1 MALAAAILGWL
12 FDGFEMGLFPLVMT
26 SALKDLLSGSLPETL
41 SSEEK
46 LKLLEQM
53 VVKWEG
59 VMHAGFLIGAA
70 TGGVLFGWLG
80 DRLGRVRAMS
90 LSILTFATFSA
101 LCGLGNS
108 AGLVLFFRFMA
119 SLGMGGEWSL
129 GVSLVMELWPGRS
142 RAWLAGVIGAAA
154 NVGFILIALVSLALV
169 PMVHRIGELLLSI
182 GLSPGFVDQLT
193 RNSGWRLLMLS
204 GAFPALLTFFIRLFV
219 PESQKWEAEQAKGAT
234 NHWVTKD
241 LWGVAIGCFGPLL
254 MVVVYAMDGSFL
266 AQMFAMS
273 IGLAAALWG
282 YMYPVKKYLGRSEA
296 GSTSSISSREV
307 MRRMY
312 LGALLSGVA
321 LMVTWGAVQRIPTWA
336 GQVYQRDLKAAN
348 PDITKEQLG
357 PQLAYAKA
365 KTQISAG
372 IGAVIGT
379 IAAAVM
385 GDWLGRRKLYAL
397 LCLGAL
403 GSLLLFYR
411 EDAIFNATFLALA
424 ALVGAMTASFYGLLP
439 LYLPELFPTKVRA
452 VAQGFA
458 YNFGRILSGAGSL
471 YIGYLINE
479 QFGGSYPKASSAISL
494 IYLVGFVAIWF
505 APETKGQPLPE

>member
-1 MALAAAILGWL
+1 MALVAAILGWL

-41 SSEEK
+41 SAEEK
-46 LKLLEQM
+46 LKVLEQM

-90 LSILTFATFSA
+90 LSVLTFAVFSG

-108 AGLVLFFRFMA
+108 AGTVLFFRFMA

-142 RAWLAGVIGAAA
+142 RAWLAGLIGAAA
-154 NVGFILIALVSLALV
+154 NVGFILIALVSVALV
-169 PMVHRIGELLLSI
+169 PMVHRIGEFLLSL
-182 GLSPGFVDQLT
+182 GVGPSFVEHLT
-193 RNSGWRLLMLS
+193 KNSGWRMLMLA
-204 GAFPALLTFFIRLFV
+204 GAFPALLTFFIRMFV
-219 PESQKWEAEQAKGAT
+219 PESQKWEDEQAKGAT
-234 NHWVTKD
+234 NHWAVKD
-241 LWGVAIGCFGPLL
+241 LWGVAIGCLGPLG
-254 MVVVYAMDGSFL
+254 MVVVYAVDASVVLQVTAICFGLISAF
-266 AQMFAMS
+266 
-273 IGLAAALWG
+273 IG
-282 YMYPVKKYLGRSEA
+282 YIYPVKKYLMRSSAEA
-296 GSTSSISSREV
+296 ANSVPSGEV

-321 LMVTWGAVQRIPTWA
+321 LLVTWGAVQRAPTWA
-336 GQVYQRDLKAAN
+336 GKVYEADLRRID
-348 PDITKEQLG
+348 PEISKEQLA

-365 KTQISAG
+365 QTQIATG

-379 IAAAVM
+379 IVAAVV
-385 GDWLGRRKLYAL
+385 GDRLGRRKLYAL
-397 LCLGAL
+397 LCLGAY
-403 GSLLLFYR
+403 GALLLFYR
-411 EDAIFNATFLALA
+411 ESARFDLQFLALA
-424 ALVGAMTASFYGLLP
+424 TLVGGMTASFYGLLP

-479 QFGGSYPKASSAISL
+479 RFGGSYPQACSLIGL
-494 IYLVGFVAIWF
+494 IYLVGFCAVWF